1 MAKQVKKACGTGMD
15 SKKKKSMK
23 KATPKPKTT
32 TKPTPEKAKTKV
44 VNVRIGNGEP
54 VLALQYMRN
63 KQPKKG

>member
-1 MAKQVKKACGTGMD
+1 MAKQVNKANGAGMD

-23 KATPKPKTT
+23 KATPKPKATV
-32 TKPTPEKAKTKV
+32 KPSPEKAKTKV
-44 VNVRIGNGEP
+44 VNVRIGSGEP

>member
-1 MAKQVKKACGTGMD
+1 MAKQVKKACGTGTD
-15 SKKKKSMK
+15 SKKKTMK
-23 KATPKPKTT
+23 KATPKPKIT